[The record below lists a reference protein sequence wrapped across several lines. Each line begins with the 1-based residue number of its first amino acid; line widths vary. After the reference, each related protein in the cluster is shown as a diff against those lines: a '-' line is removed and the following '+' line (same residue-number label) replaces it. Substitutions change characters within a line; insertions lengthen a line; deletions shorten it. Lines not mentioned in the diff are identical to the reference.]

1 MLFGSFSAQTAMF
14 VVLLEIINFSLQFA
28 STRWKHVVLQFYPA
42 NMLIDS
48 VHVLGS
54 LNRINQQSVRRFFVH
69 RGWFYLRIFPVVRLK
84 KSRFLK
90 LQHFLFRL
98 SVNSPILNPKS
109 SEKLVDVSLAKRLH
123 SLIPCIVSK
132 KPLFQILLAQKKV
145 CHVRFLVLGD
155 PIFIFGAEFSC
166 CKSFFIK
173 RDLVL
178 SSLFQR

>member
-14 VVLLEIINFSLQFA
+14 VVFFDIINFSLQIA

-48 VHVLGS
+48 VLVLEF
-54 LNRINQQSVRRFFVH
+54 LNRIDQQSGWRFFVH

-98 SVNSPILNPKS
+98 SVNSPILNPKRS
-109 SEKLVDVSLAKRLH
+109 DKLVDVSLAKRLH
-123 SLIPCIVSK
+123 SLIPCIVRK
-132 KPLFQILLAQKKV
+132 KPLFKILLAQKKV

-155 PIFIFGAEFSC
+155 PVLIFGADFSC
-166 CKSFFIK
+166 CKPFSIH
-173 RDLVL
+173 RDLVH
-178 SSLFQR
+178 SLLLQR